1 MNCQSFENVVVDL
14 ARLTPLEASV
24 RDAALAHAACCDG
37 CARRLAQE
45 TLLTGGLQALAT
57 EMKSAVVPSHVQQN
71 LITALRQQQ
80 LAPLSVQK
88 NHSWGYLAVA
98 AAILVAVALGI
109 ASYKMRQAP
118 TVDTQARS
126 LPATEAP
133 APIDPAGPVQV
144 TAESP
149 TTKEQPASMVAM
161 GIAGYQMSQAPP
173 VEGSVETDTS
183 ATVDSTTLINDSAE
197 TSTRE
202 QKPTPTVAHKQRLR
216 KFRPDTSAHSTF
228 VSVVVGTVT
237 DPEASEVVSPFMP
250 LGDTNPAN
258 IQEGAQVVRV
268 ELPRYA
274 MARFGLPVNMERYDE
289 RVKADVWL
297 GADGLAR
304 AIRFVQ

>member
-24 RDAALAHAACCDG
+24 RDAALAHVACCDG
-37 CARRLAQE
+37 CDRRLAQE
-45 TLLTGGLQALAT
+45 KLLTGGLQALAT
-57 EMKSAVVPSHVQQN
+57 EMKSAVASNQLQQN
-71 LITALRQQQ
+71 LITALRQQR
-80 LAPLSVQK
+80 LAPPRN
-88 NHSWGYLAVA
+88 NHRWRYLAVA

-109 ASYKMRQAP
+109 VSYKMTQTPPVDSQAH
-118 TVDTQARS
+118 S
-126 LPATEAP
+126 LPATET
-133 APIDPAGPVQV
+133 PVPV
-144 TAESP
+144 ASTPNKNSAESP
-149 TTKEQPASMVAM
+149 MVAM
-161 GIAGYQMSQAPP
+161 GIAGHQMSQAPP
-173 VEGSVETDTS
+173 VEGSVETETS
-183 ATVDSTTLINDSAE
+183 ATVDSITPINDSAE
-197 TSTRE
+197 TPTRKQE
-202 QKPTPTVAHKQRLR
+202 PTQMAAKKQRLR
-216 KFRPDTSAHSTF
+216 KFRPDASAHSTF

-237 DPEASEVVSPFMP
+237 DPEASEVMSAFMP

>member
-14 ARLTPLEASV
+14 ARLTPVEASV
-24 RDAALAHAACCDG
+24 RDAALAHVACCDG
-37 CARRLAQE
+37 CDRRLAQE
-45 TLLTGGLQALAT
+45 KLLTGGLQALAT
-57 EMKSAVVPSHVQQN
+57 EMKSAVVPHNVQQN
-71 LITALRQQQ
+71 LMTALRQQQ
-80 LAPLSVQK
+80 FAPQVRQS
-88 NHSWGYLAVA
+88 HSWRYLAVA

-109 ASYKMRQAP
+109 VSYKMSQPPA
-118 TVDTQARS
+118 VDSQARS

-133 APIDPAGPVQV
+133 APIDPTGPVQV

-161 GIAGYQMSQAPP
+161 GIAGHQMTQAPP
-173 VEGSVETDTS
+173 VEGSVETETL
-183 ATVDSTTLINDSAE
+183 ATVDSTTPINDSAE
-197 TSTRE
+197 TPTRK
-202 QKPTPTVAHKQRLR
+202 QQPTQMVAKKQRLR
-216 KFRPDTSAHSTF
+216 RFRPDASAHSTF

-237 DPEASEVVSPFMP
+237 DPEASEVMSAFMP

>member
-1 MNCQSFENVVVDL
+1 MNCESFENVVVDL

-24 RDAALAHAACCDG
+24 RDAARAHCEVCDN
-37 CARRLAQE
+37 CARRLTE
-45 TLLTGGLQALAT
+45 EKILTGGLLALAT
-57 EMKSAVVPSHVQQN
+57 EMKAAVVPDQ
-71 LITALRQQQ
+71 
-80 LAPLSVQK
+80 VQK
-88 NHSWGYLAVA
+88 NLLSVWRKESVALQPERANPGWRYLAVA

-109 ASYKMRQAP
+109 AGYHLNQTP
-118 TVDTQARS
+118 PVDSQVRS
-126 LPATEAP
+126 LPATEK
-133 APIDPAGPVQV
+133 PVAV
-144 TAESP
+144 SSTP
-149 TTKEQPASMVAM
+149 PMM
-161 GIAGYQMSQAPP
+161 GISGYQMRQVPPVDSQA
-173 VEGSVETDTS
+173 GSVETETPVEVAS
-183 ATVDSTTLINDSAE
+183 SPPIMDSAD
-197 TSTRE
+197 TSTRK
-202 QKPTPTVAHKQRLR
+202 QKPTPTLAKNQRLR
-216 KFRPDTSAHSTF
+216 KFRPDVSAQSTF

-237 DPEASEVVSPFMP
+237 DPEAAEVASPFMP